1 MDIDYEYFN
10 KGEGLF
16 TKVTYIYI
24 YIHVNTDSNKN
35 IASFRSV
42 RCLSNFNQTSFFS
55 LSLSVHVD
63 KRRKNRSVPYGQR
76 SCTGCCSFIRG
87 DQLARRMADNGS
99 IKKSCYCRV
108 AVENFD
114 VAKQDG
120 KPFSISNGCLALFKK
135 NDFVS
140 YLQFTSL
147 FKDNFYEQFT
157 RPRNLSIHRIFSSK
171 YALTNQ
177 ICRCSSTYIYIL
189 GEFKRFRNNAAA
201 G

>member
-16 TKVTYIYI
+16 TKVTIYIYI
-24 YIHVNTDSNKN
+24 YLNTDSNKN
-35 IASFRSV
+35 IASFQSV
-42 RCLSNFNQTSFFS
+42 RCLSNFNQTSYSS
-55 LSLSVHVD
+55 LSLSLTLSID
-63 KRRKNRSVPYGQR
+63 KRRKSRSVPYGQR

-120 KPFSISNGCLALFKK
+120 KRSRSF
-135 NDFVS
+135 
-140 YLQFTSL
+140 
-147 FKDNFYEQFT
+147 
-157 RPRNLSIHRIFSSK
+157 IFER
-171 YALTNQ
+171 YCVCF
-177 ICRCSSTYIYIL
+177 I
-189 GEFKRFRNNAAA
+189 
-201 G
+201 

>member
-1 MDIDYEYFN
+1 MNILTKEKDYLR
-10 KGEGLF
+10 KLL
-16 TKVTYIYI
+16 IYI

-42 RCLSNFNQTSFFS
+42 RCLSNFNQTSFSS

-120 KPFSISNGCLALFKK
+120 KRSRSRTVALLYLKRTISFRTCNLRRFSKIT
-135 NDFVS
+135 
-140 YLQFTSL
+140 FT
-147 FKDNFYEQFT
+147 
-157 RPRNLSIHRIFSSK
+157 
-171 YALTNQ
+171 
-177 ICRCSSTYIYIL
+177 
-189 GEFKRFRNNAAA
+189 NNSMIQR
-201 G
+201 